1 MAKNRNRT
9 QQGENSSLLTHNS
22 SPSQEDMQHQLQRMK
37 SEGYA
42 VLPASFTEGNHDMV
56 ASFGNVLNF
65 AGQASR
71 GCGKGQ
77 YNQGQIDPLWAAGGF
92 TSSGHIMPVGKD
104 RQGRD
109 IGTPGKGYITY
120 GAYDNLPNYIALAN
134 NSLVYSA
141 LPIKFNI
148 DTLCGLGVEPVYR
161 FHATVGC
168 NENEEEIAYEHAGSY
183 IKTRIHKLRVQLFN
197 MLKEHVAVNSEQ
209 LTVNNDPAAPEPAKV
224 PLAPLT
230 TPNSPLLTPNSPSDD
245 DDTDPTETPEQK
257 DARIKAE
264 TDALLKKLHAADG
277 LGYKRHADTIL
288 DDIVLSMT
296 EQIKELENEY
306 RTWRR
311 TKKQLDLVIR
321 NSNPPRLTH
330 DMATDM
336 ATFNINFTELCLSM
350 NGSRQR
356 ESSQWKPKITAIRYR
371 DVLTCRKEEYDDQGV
386 SRYTYISN
394 RWLDPL
400 TYGTVKN
407 AKVQGNDRGAANT
420 PNSSLLTPNS
430 DDNDAI
436 AALPSLDPTCAA
448 EDLKHRIRMFREGAA
463 ALTSRRAQADESG
476 ATAEDL
482 AALDAQYE
490 AQYSI
495 SQRPTRF
502 MLTSEYRTSG
512 RFYYPQPAYWTIYRD
527 VWQFADNIIRSRA
540 IRKQNET
547 MFSYILYVHQEYL
560 KRLTDQLNAQK
571 TEQEKEAF
579 RRAEVQK
586 IKDWLSQKQNNGSTF
601 AAVTFTGPDGKDHDA
616 FRIERV
622 DFANTKQN
630 AEADK
635 TEITDISSILMFA
648 FECHPDLIGSTPG
661 GASSSG
667 GTYQRE
673 MLLIKQAKAAA
684 MQQIML
690 YPWYV
695 MRDFNELD
703 PHLAFRIKQRTLTTL
718 DNSKTGTVDE

>member
-1 MAKNRNRT
+1 MAKTKNIT
-9 QQGENSSLLTHNS
+9 TAKPSSVGGEAAAA
-22 SPSQEDMQHQLQRMK
+22 QIEDMQRQLQRMK

-42 VLPASFTEGNHDMV
+42 VLPATFTEGNHDMV

-65 AGQASR
+65 AGQAKC
-71 GCGKGQ
+71 GCGSGQ
-77 YNQGQIDPLWAAGGF
+77 YYQGQQDPLSHAGGF
-92 TSSGHIMPVGKD
+92 MSSGSVMPVGKD
-104 RQGRD
+104 RQGSD

-120 GAYDNLPNYIALAN
+120 GAYNNLPNYIALAN
-134 NSLVYSA
+134 NALVYSA

-183 IKTRIHKLRVQLFN
+183 IKTRIHKLRLQLFN
-197 MLKEHVAVNSEQ
+197 LLKEHEA
-209 LTVNNDPAAPEPAKV
+209 TPAEDNGAAGTKPDFPV
-224 PLAPLT
+224 LP
-230 TPNSPLLTPNSPSDD
+230 SPLIPSPNDEDEPD
-245 DDTDPTETPEQK
+245 DPTETPEQK

-407 AKVQGNDRGAANT
+407 AKVQGNAQQGN
-420 PNSSLLTPNS
+420 NSSLLTPNS
-430 DDNDAI
+430 SLEEDI

-448 EDLKHRIRMFREGAA
+448 EDLKHRMREFRNGAA
-463 ALTSRRAQADESG
+463 AAQDRRTRAAEEG
-476 ATAEDL
+476 ATDEDL

-547 MFSYILYVHQEYL
+547 MFSYVLYVHQEYL
-560 KRLTDQLNAQK
+560 NRITNQLNAQK

-703 PHLAFRIKQRTLTTL
+703 PHLAFRIKQRVLTTL
-718 DNSKTGTVDE
+718 DASKTGLTEE